1 MRAGRVLKILAASE
15 TAGDGDAGTVIEVG
29 DRWFD
34 VAANPGAVR
43 VLEVASE
50 SRSRMD
56 AGSWLRGAHLE
67 IGERLG

>member
-1 MRAGRVLKILAASE
+1 MLKILAASE
-15 TAGDGDAGTVIEVG
+15 TAGDGDPGTVIEVG

-56 AGSWLRGAHLE
+56 AGSWLRGARLE